1 MIVSARTKGGVAP
14 RWFAVHE
21 LLPCSYLFNRV
32 ELLFPLGMRGGCA
45 ATTSGSWG
53 VGTGTAVVG
62 STPSYLFAGQQQQQ
76 QQQQESNLINSTVPA
91 SATETT
97 ITLTDKNKRS
107 NSDSMA
113 TDFRDINKKKIN
125 NDGRLTELI
134 GFASNPFHCGSQPT
148 SSIIGYKS
156 YSVRTSLQD
165 ELWSVIDD
173 IITLNDC
180 DVYSY
185 LSDKAS
191 EGTSLS
197 SAYGSRNR
205 LLFDSL

>member
-1 MIVSARTKGGVAP
+1 
-14 RWFAVHE
+14 
-21 LLPCSYLFNRV
+21 
-32 ELLFPLGMRGGCA
+32 MRGGSA

-76 QQQQESNLINSTVPA
+76 QPPPPPPPPLESNFINSRGVPA

-97 ITLTDKNKRS
+97 ITLADKNKRS

-113 TDFRDINKKKIN
+113 TNFRDINKKKN
-125 NDGRLTELI
+125 NDDGRLTEFI
-134 GFASNPFHCGSQPT
+134 GFDSNPFHCGSQPT
-148 SSIIGYKS
+148 SSMSGYKS

-185 LSDKAS
+185 LSDKA
-191 EGTSLS
+191 
-197 SAYGSRNR
+197 
-205 LLFDSL
+205 